1 MTAQLLL
8 SVLSSSLVAGIAGA
22 YIGHVLT
29 TRRERRSRL
38 QQQRSLY
45 LVDAYR
51 AFAKANHHPRLY
63 EVADDLEQAIADI
76 QLFGTPELIALT
88 QTFCREMAAAE
99 TASLDDI
106 LATIRQNLRTELGEK
121 PVSGKMMWLR
131 IGRRTED
138 CDQELDR

>member
-1 MTAQLLL
+1 MTSQLLL
-8 SVLSSSLVAGIAGA
+8 SVLSSSFIAGIDGA

-29 TRRERRSRL
+29 ARRERRSRL
-38 QQQRSLY
+38 QKQRSQY
-45 LVDAYR
+45 LVEAYR

-88 QTFCREMAAAE
+88 QTFCREMAAEE

-106 LATIRQNLRTELGEK
+106 LTTIRQNLRIELGEQ

-131 IGRRTED
+131 IGRRTENRL
-138 CDQELDR
+138 QELD